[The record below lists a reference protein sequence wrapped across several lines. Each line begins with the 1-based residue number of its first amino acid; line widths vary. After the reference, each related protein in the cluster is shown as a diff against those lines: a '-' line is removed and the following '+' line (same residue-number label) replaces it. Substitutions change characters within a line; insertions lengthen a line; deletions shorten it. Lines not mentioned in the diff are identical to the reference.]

1 MKILVL
7 GDVILDI
14 NYFVTTNRMA
24 PEADIPVYN
33 VFKNNF
39 ILGGSSNVAKNL
51 KQINFEVEIVSI
63 IGNDYNGIKLKKL
76 LEDSGI
82 KTTLYIDKTRKT
94 TQKNRIFYNND
105 LVTRYDIEDTHYIN
119 SDFENKII
127 EYVKTQSDVDT
138 IIFSDYGKGFLT
150 KKICECIIDHCNKK
164 SILTFVD
171 PKTID
176 AIKYK
181 GCFCFKSNLL
191 EGQVLTGKKNVSEIM
206 EEMKLKF
213 DCKHAILTCGENGM
227 YVNSHNNH
235 ICHKSKLP
243 VLDVTGCGD
252 VVLSVLTYCYL
263 KTEDIIYSSKVA
275 NYVAGKCVGV
285 IGNYTVTLSDLNE
298 FVDVVIND
306 DEPEKINFIRNTDKK
321 VVFTNGCFDVI
332 HSAHIRLLQFSKKQ
346 GDILVVGLNTDESI
360 KRFKGDSRPINN
372 IEERCE
378 LLKNLGFIDHIII
391 FKDDTPEKILSLLK
405 PNVLIKGGDYT
416 KESIIGKEYADEILI
431 YNYIDGLS
439 STNVIKKIKNIN

>member
-14 NYFVTTNRMA
+14 NYFVTTNRKA
-24 PEADIPVYN
+24 PEADIQVYN
-33 VFKNNF
+33 VFDNNF
-39 ILGGSSNVAKNL
+39 VLGGSSNVAKNL
-51 KQINFEVEIVSI
+51 KQFNFDVEIISI
-63 IGNDYNGIKLKKL
+63 IGNDYNGMKLKNL

-105 LVTRYDIEDTHYIN
+105 LVTRYDIEDTDYIN
-119 SDFENKII
+119 SEFEDKII
-127 EYVKTQSDVDT
+127 EYVKTQNDMDA

-150 KKICECIIDHCNKK
+150 KKLCERIVEYSNENK
-164 SILTFVD
+164 ILTFVD

-176 AIKYK
+176 AIKFK

-191 EGQVLTGKKNVSEIM
+191 EGEVLTGKKNVNEII
-206 EEMKLKF
+206 EEMKQKF
-213 DCKHAILTCGENGM
+213 QCKHAILTCGENGM

-235 ICHKSKLP
+235 IYHKSKLP
-243 VLDVTGCGD
+243 VVDVTGCGD

-263 KTEDIIYSSKVA
+263 KTEDIIYSSKIA

-285 IGNYTVTLSDLNE
+285 IGNYTVAFSDLNE
-298 FVDVVIND
+298 FVDIIIND
-306 DEPEKINFIRNTDKK
+306 NEEEKIKLIKNTDKK
-321 VVFTNGCFDVI
+321 IVFTNGCFDVI

-372 IEERCE
+372 IVERCE

-391 FKDDTPEKILSLLK
+391 FNDDTPEKILSLLK

-416 KESIIGKEYADEILI
+416 KESIIGKEFADEIII

-439 STNVIKKIKNIN
+439 STNVIKKIKNM